1 MVDQS
6 MVHGGMVI
14 FGCVRVD
21 GLVAGWLVNSGW
33 LIKTMDYGPWT
44 MDYDPRSGR
53 NRINTGSRN
62 ILSGV
67 IFE

>member
-21 GLVAGWLVNSGW
+21 GLVAGWLVSW
-33 LIKTMDYGPWT
+33 LIVDGLSKLWT
-44 MDYDPRSGR
+44 MDHGLWTTTPGQAA
-53 NRINTGSRN
+53 TG
-62 ILSGV
+62 
-67 IFE
+67 